1 MINTII
7 QVTIE
12 KLVLGGY
19 GLAHHNGQVV
29 FVPFSAPGDT
39 LDVKVTSQKKK
50 TLFGEIQKIVT
61 PSALRNPAPCKVFGS
76 CGGCHWQHI
85 SYQEQLQWKN
95 RLVLE
100 ALKSVVTERT
110 QIHPII
116 SSPKE
121 WNYRNRI
128 RLKWDGKSLGF
139 FKRKS
144 HDFVEAKECLI
155 ADNRINQKFQDASI
169 KLKGKPPQE
178 LTLSVDGASDISQF
192 SQVNSLVNEAL
203 KEVVLEWAQKPSSS
217 VIYDL
222 YAGSGNFSFPL
233 QSRFKGS
240 LVGVELSL
248 QSVQLARENI
258 KNLSLRPDQCEFYLS
273 SVDLFL
279 KKNPLLPSSLV
290 IVDPP
295 REGLSNFVVQS
306 LLDSNVSQV
315 LYISC
320 DPATLA
326 RDLKLLSAK
335 FKIKQL
341 QVFDMFPQ
349 TAHIET
355 LVDLQIDG

>member
-1 MINTII
+1 MINTIV

-29 FVPFSAPGDT
+29 FVPFSAPGDI
-39 LDVKVTSQKKK
+39 LDVKIISQKKK
-50 TLFGEIQKIVT
+50 TLFAEIHHIVK
-61 PSALRNPAPCKVFGS
+61 PSSLRIPSPCKIFGS

-85 SYQEQLQWKN
+85 PYSEQLQWKN

-100 ALKSVVTERT
+100 SLKSVITEKT
-110 QIHPII
+110 QVHPIV
-116 SSPKE
+116 SSTKE

-128 RLKWDGKSLGF
+128 RLKWDGKTLGF

-155 ADNRINQKFQDASI
+155 ADESIRPQFQNARL

-178 LTLSVDGASDISQF
+178 ITLSVDGVTEVNQF
-192 SQVNSLVNEAL
+192 SQVNSLVNDIL
-203 KEVVLEWAQKPSSS
+203 KNAVLEWANKPSSGT
-217 VIYDL
+217 IYDL

-233 QSRFKGS
+233 QSQFKAS
-240 LVGVELSL
+240 LIGVELSL
-248 QSVQLARENI
+248 PSIQLARENI
-258 KNLSLRPDQCEFYLS
+258 KKLSLRPDQCEFYLS

-279 KKNPLLPSSLV
+279 KKSPLIPSSLV
-290 IVDPP
+290 LVDPP
-295 REGLSNFVVQS
+295 REGLSNFVAQS
-306 LLDSNVSQV
+306 LLDSNVSQI

-326 RDLKLLSAK
+326 RDLKLLNAK
-335 FKIKQL
+335 FKLKQL